1 MIEELESPMFT
12 KVCYYCCECD
22 ACGDRLAETL
32 PKKWIIKYARALGWT
47 IRRDGK
53 MICPT
58 CRKVGQTPENP
69 FAKYGGSTEFI
80 SAEYKE
86 TLKALK
92 IREEFEANVGWQYR

>member
-1 MIEELESPMFT
+1 MEELKQPMF
-12 KVCYYCCECD
+12 VEVSYHCCECD
-22 ACGDRLAETL
+22 GCGDRLSAYL
-32 PKKWIIKYARALGWT
+32 SKKWIIKYARALGWT
-47 IRRDGK
+47 ICKDGK

-86 TLKALK
+86 TPEALK
-92 IREEFEANVGWQYR
+92 IRTEHLHWKYC